1 MKTYHLTVSTPD
13 GNAYDGECLCLA
25 VRGTEGELAIM
36 AGHIPF
42 VTSLVPSE
50 CKILTEDESEIEA
63 TLTGGVLTVGE
74 DSVTLIAG
82 SFELKNQ

>member
-13 GNAYDGECLCLA
+13 GNVFDGECVRLV
-25 VRGTEGELAIM
+25 VRGTEGELAVM

-50 CKILTEDESEIEA
+50 CKILLEDEREICSRI
-63 TLTGGVLTVGE
+63 TGGLLTVGNKE
-74 DSVTLIAG
+74 TTLIAG
-82 SFELKNQ
+82 SFKITE